1 MIKIKEFDNRYNNEV
16 NDFIISI
23 FVDEYDFVK
32 YREVLSSVNNI
43 NYEKSGG
50 RMWLATNEYDEVI
63 GTIALMK
70 KDEDNA
76 ELKSFYVSKEY
87 RGNGISK
94 ELFKKVMNY
103 SKELGLKRIFL
114 GTYERMETAIH
125 FYKRRGF
132 SEIEFEHEDEDARF
146 FEKYI

>member
-16 NDFIISI
+16 NNFIISI

-32 YREVLSSVNNI
+32 YRDVLSSVDNV

-50 RMWLATNEYDEVI
+50 RMWLAINDYDEVI

-76 ELKSFYVSKEY
+76 ELKSFYFIKSSIFIKVNSSFHSI
-87 RGNGISK
+87 IS
-94 ELFKKVMNY
+94 
-103 SKELGLKRIFL
+103 
-114 GTYERMETAIH
+114 A
-125 FYKRRGF
+125 
-132 SEIEFEHEDEDARF
+132 
-146 FEKYI
+146 

>member
-1 MIKIKEFDNRYNNEV
+1 
-16 NDFIISI
+16 
-23 FVDEYDFVK
+23 
-32 YREVLSSVNNI
+32 
-43 NYEKSGG
+43 
-50 RMWLATNEYDEVI
+50 MWLAINDYDEVI

-70 KDEDNA
+70 KDENNA

-94 ELFKKVMNY
+94 ELFKKVMDY